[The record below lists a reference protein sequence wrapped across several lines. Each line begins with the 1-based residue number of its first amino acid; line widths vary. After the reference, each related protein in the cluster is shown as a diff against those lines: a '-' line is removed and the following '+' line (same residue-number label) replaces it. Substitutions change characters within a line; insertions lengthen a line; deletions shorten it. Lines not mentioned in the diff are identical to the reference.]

1 MTLRKMLLAAG
12 VAAAMLL
19 GGGQAMAQQ
28 INWVYSNGYAKDHF
42 QTGLLA
48 DEFFK
53 RIADETDGRLKIRHV
68 AGGALL
74 KPENTIEGVRGKVA
88 NLGSTVVS
96 FFPGQLPISATLAS
110 LVDLRYGNSLTLDQ
124 VADLTAELLEQ
135 VPEFSAEYE
144 KQGLK
149 PLLFVPS
156 PAYAI
161 ISNDPITNLADLQG
175 KKVRTL
181 GNVLP
186 KLMEAAGAVP
196 LSVAFGEIYTSLQTG
211 VLDGAMTDPPAMLNA
226 KFPEIAKNLLTTG
239 PEAGAFTAIAPV
251 VFVVNLDDWNALPE
265 DIRNTVSKV
274 AAEMRPI
281 ASAQVNDFAA
291 KSFGEM
297 EAAGV
302 TVHHLSQAD
311 TDALASK
318 APDFLA
324 LAVDVLKQNGLA
336 GEEIIAKYRA
346 IADSYLQAK

>member
-1 MTLRKMLLAAG
+1 MIKAFIRAAM
-12 VAAAMLL
+12 AAAFLTCGSGL
-19 GGGQAMAQQ
+19 AMADQ

-53 RIADETDGRLKIRHV
+53 RIEQETQGQLKIRHV

-74 KPENTIEGVRGKVA
+74 KPENTIEGIRGKVA
-88 NLGSTVVS
+88 NMGSTVVS

-110 LVDLRYGNSLTLDQ
+110 LVDLRYGNKLKLEDI
-124 VADLTAELLEQ
+124 ADLTARLLEE

-144 KQGLK
+144 KLGLK

-156 PAYAI
+156 PAYAV
-161 ISNDPITNLADLQG
+161 ISNDPIANLDDLRS
-175 KKVRTL
+175 KKIRTL

-226 KFPEIAKNLLTTG
+226 KFQEVSKNLLTTG
-239 PEAGAFTAIAPV
+239 PAAGAFTAIAPV
-251 VFVVNLDDWNALPE
+251 LYLVNLDDWNALPADVRE
-265 DIRNTVSKV
+265 AVTKV
-274 AAEMRPI
+274 AREMGPV
-281 ASAQVNDFAA
+281 ASKQVREYSDKA
-291 KSFGEM
+291 FGEF

-302 TVHHLSQAD
+302 AIHHLSQAD
-311 TDALASK
+311 TDALAAK
-318 APDFLA
+318 APDFMA
-324 LAVDVLKQNGLA
+324 LAAEVLKENKLPGD
-336 GEEIIAKYRA
+336 EIMAKYQA
-346 IADSYLQAK
+346 LADSYINGK